1 MPRKTHRVGKKKKN
15 TTHKKRKYVIRKY
28 KFLRGGLG
36 ENDYAKI
43 GINNKFSFGDP
54 DKLDYEKIEE
64 FKKYVFGSE
73 EHAQKWEEI
82 LRLCCDKEIPI
93 PFYILT
99 SGNKVGIIR
108 TLQLLELADCVTE
121 VLFNNKDEL
130 SNPPHVNK
138 KDEDSQ
144 RHERFRHMNKY
155 QIIQYIHAERF
166 TQPQH
171 QPQPQPQPQR
181 GIFIDNDKTNNI
193 GHELCINVEFIHAKG
208 VNIQKNKEP
217 TSFMTYVLGLY
228 KHPTLKYFFASK
240 PEGRGLTQK
249 MYSILHTNLVGTS
262 ILDTIIGRLNRD
274 EINIIFADF
283 DGTMSPW
290 GGALP
295 FELKPFSLF
304 FNPHFG
310 VVDSP
315 L

>member
-1 MPRKTHRVGKKKKN
+1 M
-15 TTHKKRKYVIRKY
+15 
-28 KFLRGGLG
+28 GLG

-43 GINNKFSFGDP
+43 GINNNFRFGHSG
-54 DKLDYEKIEE
+54 KLIQEKMVDE

-73 EHAQKWEEI
+73 ENAQKWEEI
-82 LRLCCDKEIPI
+82 LQLCRNKEIPI

-108 TLQLLELADCVTE
+108 TLQLLELDDYVTE
-121 VLFNNKDEL
+121 VLCNNKDEL

-144 RHERFRHMNKY
+144 RHESFRHMNKY

-171 QPQPQPQPQR
+171 QPQPQPQHQR

-193 GHELCINVEFIHAKG
+193 GHELCINVEFIDAKG

-295 FELKPFSLF
+295 FELKPFSLY
-304 FNPHFG
+304 FNHHFR

>member
-43 GINNKFSFGDP
+43 GINNNFRFGHSG
-54 DKLDYEKIEE
+54 KLDYEKIEE

-121 VLFNNKDEL
+121 VLCNSRNKL
-130 SNPPHVNK
+130 ANPEI
-138 KDEDSQ
+138 DIRAFD
-144 RHERFRHMNKY
+144 RMNKY

-166 TQPQH
+166 TH
-171 QPQPQPQPQR
+171 PQR
-181 GIFIDNDKTNNI
+181 GIFIDNDKRNNI
-193 GHELCINVEFIHAKG
+193 GHELCSNVEFIHATGKKISKDSNETIFMDYLK
-208 VNIQKNKEP
+208 NIREFHP
-217 TSFMTYVLGLY
+217 LY
-228 KHPTLKYFFASK
+228 SVVTTEL
-240 PEGRGLTQK
+240 RQK
-249 MYSILHTNLVGTS
+249 MYSISHTNLVDIS
-262 ILDTIIGRLNRD
+262 LLDTIIVRLKSGNTD
-274 EINIIFADF
+274 IIFADF

-290 GGALP
+290 GGALLFQFP
-295 FELKPFSLF
+295 F
-304 FNPHFG
+304 FNIYFNDKFG
-310 VVDSP
+310 VFTSP